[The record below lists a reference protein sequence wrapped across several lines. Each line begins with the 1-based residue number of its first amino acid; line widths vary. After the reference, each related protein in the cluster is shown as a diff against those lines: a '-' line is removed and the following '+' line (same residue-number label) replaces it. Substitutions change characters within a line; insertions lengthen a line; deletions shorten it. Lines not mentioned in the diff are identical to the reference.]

1 MKIAV
6 LAGLLTLILDQLSK
20 ALATR
25 RLGETPAAA
34 PPRTRV
40 RGVGDRGVLLGLR
53 AGSVG
58 WLLAWLGI
66 AAYVLMLVIL
76 HPSFQATAPRV
87 ALGVALGGAGGNV
100 LDRLWRGGPV
110 DFVDLECWP
119 AFNLA
124 DVAIVAGVFVALW
137 TAAWL

>member
-25 RLGETPAAA
+25 RFGETPAAA

-53 AGSVG
+53 AAQRQA
-58 WLLAWLGI
+58 LAAQCHGLDPI
-66 AAYVLMLVIL
+66 ALARDIQRTLDVL
-76 HPSFQATAPRV
+76 
-87 ALGVALGGAGGNV
+87 
-100 LDRLWRGGPV
+100 WK
-110 DFVDLECWP
+110 
-119 AFNLA
+119 LA
-124 DVAIVAGVFVALW
+124 DTRSHRQETVHG
-137 TAAWL
+137 